1 VQQHTILF
9 VEDVE
14 TCSEPLTRVLRRG
27 GYRVLCA
34 TRARQAI
41 SLLEESN
48 VDLILVDLALP
59 GVSGSELVETI
70 RATEEW
76 RDLAVIVFSSWGE
89 IGRMSRDLRIS
100 AWLIKSLASMRELK
114 QAITEALGKAKR

>member
-1 VQQHTILF
+1 MQQYTILF

-14 TCSEPLTRVLRRG
+14 TCSEPLTRVLRRN
-27 GYRVLCA
+27 GYRVL
-34 TRARQAI
+34 RAARVRQAV
-41 SLLEESN
+41 SLLEENN

-59 GVSGSELVETI
+59 DVGGAELIETI

-89 IGRMSRDLRIS
+89 IDRMSRDLRIS
-100 AWLIKSLASMRELK
+100 AWLTKSLASMKDLK
-114 QAITEALGKAKR
+114 QAIAEALRKTRR